1 MSSRRFTLIS
11 LVVLASLVAP
21 AFAKE
26 EKKPVADE
34 FTGVFISMNT
44 PGAMGDPVQIW
55 INSYTADD
63 AAKNLAL
70 TLDQKG
76 QPGLLDAILN
86 LEVGRLRIGTSM
98 GYPISVARQRVNA
111 DGSRTV
117 FLVSNRPFVG
127 FQPQGGTRI
136 EDYPFG
142 VVELKLDAQGKGEGQ
157 IIGSAQL
164 SFDETKKN
172 LNIASYAV
180 QPGRI
185 SDVKTKAKKQ

>member
-1 MSSRRFTLIS
+1 MNTRRFASTV
-11 LVVLASLVAP
+11 LVLLASLVAP
-21 AFAKE
+21 AFAE

-34 FTGVFISMNT
+34 FTAVFISMNA
-44 PGAMGDPVQIW
+44 PGAMGSPVQIW

-63 AAKNLAL
+63 VAKNLAL
-70 TLDQKG
+70 TLEQKG
-76 QPGLLDAILN
+76 QQGLLNEILN
-86 LEVGRLRIGTSM
+86 LDVGRLRIGTSM

-142 VVELKLDAQGKGEGQ
+142 VVEIKLDAEGKGEGQ

-164 SFDETKKN
+164 SFDETKTN

-180 QPGRI
+180 QPGRL
-185 SDVKTKAKKQ
+185 SDVKTKTKKQ